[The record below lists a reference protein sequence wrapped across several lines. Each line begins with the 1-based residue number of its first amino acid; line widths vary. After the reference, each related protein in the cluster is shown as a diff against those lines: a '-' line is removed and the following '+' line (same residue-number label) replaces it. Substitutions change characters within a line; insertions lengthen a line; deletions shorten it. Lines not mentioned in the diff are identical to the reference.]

1 MKWSEEKVEL
11 LKSLAFA
18 GATNSEI
25 ARQLNAGISD
35 VYAKRSQLG
44 ITIDKVKAAQAA
56 AANPGPKTELSKV
69 QPATKKEWLA
79 AELQALC
86 APVAKFLKAHYDPY
100 TAIVI
105 SKGRVHIV
113 IDTAGFPIERTDRNA
128 S

>member
-44 ITIDKVKAAQAA
+44 ITIDKIRVAQAGTA
-56 AANPGPKTELSKV
+56 EPDPEIAPPKV
-69 QPATKKEWLA
+69 RPATKKEQLS
-79 AELQALC
+79 ELQTLC

>member
-18 GATNSEI
+18 GITNSEI

-44 ITIDKVKAAQAA
+44 ITIDKVKAVRAA
-56 AANPGPKTELSKV
+56 AANPEPEAELSKV
-69 QPATKKEWLA
+69 QPAMKKEQL
-79 AELQALC
+79 AELQELC
-86 APVAKFLKAHYDPY
+86 APVAKFLKTHYDPY

-113 IDTAGFPIERTDRNA
+113 IDTAGFPIERTDKNA